1 MAVYAP
7 TPPTPPSPPTPP
19 RIVLGEGGSVREST
33 VPQSF
38 TGKSDAEINE
48 DAARSAVA
56 HGAGKMTKTTVER
69 PDNTGKTKTAGKEQ
83 TNVGTD
89 KAATVKETET
99 AAPRTAVTAVPA
111 ATQDQLVT
119 DPQVKEKQRQMVKE
133 AREAFN
139 QETTSAAALS
149 NAPEGHGP
157 VYWTFSIVSLLILAG
172 VALYVLLNRR
182 SPTVTASSAVATPT
196 ATENT
201 TGTTANSVHIAD
213 RIPAAPPPAR
223 PVRNPRNKE
232 AERFE
237 VRI

>member
-38 TGKSDAEINE
+38 SGKSDAEINE

-69 PDNTGKTKTAGKEQ
+69 PDNTGKAKTAAKEQ
-83 TNVGTD
+83 TAAGAD
-89 KAATVKETET
+89 KAATAKETET
-99 AAPRTAVTAVPA
+99 PAAPRTAVTTVPA
-111 ATQDQLVT
+111 ATQDQLVA
-119 DPQVKEKQRQMVKE
+119 DAQVKEKQRQMAKE
-133 AREAFN
+133 AREVFN
-139 QETTSAAALS
+139 QETTSTAALS

-182 SPTVTASSAVATPT
+182 SPAATGSVTTTATAS
-196 ATENT
+196 T
-201 TGTTANSVHIAD
+201 TDATANSVHIAD

-223 PVRNPRNKE
+223 PVRNPRSKE
-232 AERFE
+232 TERFE